1 MKIQKSFFI
10 TITIVLLT
18 IRSPLIIPAMIIYA
32 FLEIRMLNNM
42 MVKLIPFLIFIMV
55 MDLYSLSASYGVKT
69 VTDILGQSR
78 DILLACVV
86 FIFLLAASEVNKKNP
101 QIIYESFKVCLTMV
115 GIAKVCVT
123 IFIAATGLDPGVFI
137 DFMNSKFGLGMMSL
151 SVDDSSFFR
160 LQIPLDSLLPLMMY
174 FIVKEAVNTSSGR
187 FRIYFALTFLCISA
201 LLTMSRLIWVET
213 LVIIFIAL
221 LKEAKLST
229 LLKVLFV
236 VFALVTSILVLTP
249 LGDSLSLIISTR
261 FGKDASA
268 LNAGSDIARTLQDR
282 AILEAFANSPIMGN
296 GLGYYLPNFLRS
308 TSEKYL
314 YESQTLSMLM
324 DVGIMGCTIFLLII
338 LYINIRSALND
349 GGGIGMPLLFL
360 VFWLLAGTY
369 NPFLFGVAGGGMLF
383 MSAKFHSFYRPSNI
397 S

>member
-1 MKIQKSFFI
+1 MKINKSFFI
-10 TITIVLLT
+10 VITIVLLT
-18 IRSPLIIPAMIIYA
+18 IRSPLIIPAMMLYM
-32 FLEIRMLNNM
+32 FLEKRMLSNM
-42 MVKLIPFLIFIMV
+42 AVKLTPFLIFVII
-55 MDLYSLSASYGVKT
+55 MDLYSFGTSYGIKT
-69 VTDILGQSR
+69 EVDILGQSR

-86 FIFLLAASEVNKKNP
+86 FIFLVAASEVNKKNP
-101 QIIYESFKVCLTMV
+101 QVIYESFKVCLTMV

-137 DFMNSKFGLGMMSL
+137 DFMNSKFGLGMMTL
-151 SVDDSSFFR
+151 SVSDSSFFR

-187 FRIYFALTFLCISA
+187 FKIYFALTFLCISA

-213 LVIIFIAL
+213 LVIVFIAL
-221 LKEAKLST
+221 LKEARLST
-229 LLKVLFV
+229 ILKISFGVFLLITFV
-236 VFALVTSILVLTP
+236 LVLTP
-249 LGDSLSLIISTR
+249 LGHSIGDIISTR
-261 FGKDASA
+261 FGKQASD

-282 AILEAFANSPIMGN
+282 AILGAFSDSPIMGN

-308 TSEKYL
+308 TSDKYL

-324 DVGIMGCTIFLLII
+324 DIGIVGCTVFILII
-338 LYINIRSALND
+338 LYTNIRSALND
-349 GGGIGMPLLFL
+349 GGGIVMPLLFL

-397 S
+397 R